1 MFWSTTPLIL
11 HSCLPGRLHLPT
23 KKHMRFQ
30 KVYFNR
36 EHDAWQLKNLVR
48 YELYTLIII
57 DGHPILSWK
66 YKECSSF
73 FPVIFGDAQRL
84 DHLNWKVG
92 RCFTSAPRT
101 PFSELAEGKKCYA
114 PSVVDEQ
121 KLLFRVIKQL
131 SDGCTGNMSHI
142 YQSIASSYWS
152 TYCFIELWPL
162 GLTLVQTPHSDRKGV
177 RVIVRNRCFNRHG

>member
-1 MFWSTTPLIL
+1 MALYPKLITQAPQPRVWRRERCIESKHIKTTTLFRSHRGILPVLKNMFWSTTPLIL

-23 KKHMRFQ
+23 KKHTCFQ

-84 DHLNWKVG
+84 DHLNWKMG

-101 PFSELAEGKKCYA
+101 PFSELAERKKMLRALGCWWTKA
-114 PSVVDEQ
+114 VV
-121 KLLFRVIKQL
+121 
-131 SDGCTGNMSHI
+131 S
-142 YQSIASSYWS
+142 
-152 TYCFIELWPL
+152 
-162 GLTLVQTPHSDRKGV
+162 
-177 RVIVRNRCFNRHG
+177 RN